1 MKDLQ
6 DKKAEFSKFNKDQIV
21 KFKEGRKLEAA
32 ARLKSKTEADA
43 KETKDKAILEK
54 LAEMLGAK
62 GEKIKTKEKETNK
75 VITDRLSDGLYL
87 EVLEKNNFKLS
98 YLFEL
103 L

>member
-1 MKDLQ
+1 M
-6 DKKAEFSKFNKDQIV
+6 
-21 KFKEGRKLEAA
+21 EAA

-43 KETKDKAILEK
+43 KETKDKAIMEK

-75 VITDRLSDGLYL
+75 VITDRLSEGLYL